1 MIQSLVQLFHN
12 GPNKALVEA
21 AEQALNSYLPSS
33 PEALELSLLIGDS
46 LRCQN
51 NLERALS
58 YYNRAAI
65 QKHMGAEMRAEAL
78 NRYIFLSQKV
88 LDAYRKDLV
97 LLERMPSMVDD
108 SQYKPFPQFDG
119 VSLKDRFFLLES
131 VKLDI
136 LVNNVH
142 YTESSL
148 LPFLSKMKGIL
159 ARDGNVKHYLAEGKR
174 ICVLGDV
181 HGSPADVATFY
192 DLCML
197 KDVQLQCFQE
207 IENDAGRTFTMELS
221 SVYVF
226 LGDYVDRGHQGLAC
240 LLFIYIIKYLYPRN
254 VLLLRGN
261 HECDI
266 MNNIYGFTEEVYKH
280 YGSHSPVYQAIQD
293 TFAAMPYFFRLI
305 YLPQSLC
312 RALEG
317 FCNRV
322 SPSATSSTR
331 WTNSE
336 SMRLASMVSSVYSWA
351 RSDGATNDTTPVSSA
366 DAEEAKM
373 LQHRLED
380 TSLTIFCC
388 HGGPPCVYTEYG
400 KQLDLYLGVDSYDN
414 ILQRIVPIVDPLA
427 GELTWNDPA
436 PHVFSSSSTL
446 YEPSQRRLGYKYSY
460 NLFKTWCKRTG
471 VDVVFR
477 GHEVALEGVHQDFQY
492 IFDPK
497 QLGGPNQELEYWFSI
512 STLRETP
519 RQFTVFS
526 ASFYEHLINHGAAAI
541 LRFEAPANGADPAFV
556 VRCLTLS

>member
-336 SMRLASMVSSVYSWA
+336 SMRLASMVSSIYSWA

-436 PHVFSSSSTL
+436 PHVFSSSNTL

-460 NLFKTWCKRTG
+460 NLFHTWCKRTG

>member
-1 MIQSLVQLFHN
+1 MIQSLVQLFYD
-12 GPNKALVEA
+12 GPSSALVEA

-58 YYNRAAI
+58 YYNRTAL
-65 QKHMGAEMRAEAL
+65 QRHVGAEMRVEAL

-88 LDAYRKDLV
+88 LDAYRKDFV
-97 LLERMPSMVDD
+97 LLEQMPPVVDG
-108 SQYKPFPQFDG
+108 SQYKSFPQFDG
-119 VSLKDRFFLLES
+119 ISLKDRFFLLES
-131 VKLDI
+131 FKVDVLA
-136 LVNNVH
+136 NNVY

-148 LPFLSKMKGIL
+148 VPFLSKMKGVL
-159 ARDGNVKHYLAEGKR
+159 ARDGNIKHYLAEGKR

-181 HGSPADVATFY
+181 HGSPMDVSTFY

-207 IENDAGRTFTMELS
+207 VGDDRGSQFTMDLS

-226 LGDYVDRGHQGLAC
+226 LGDYVDRGSRGLAC
-240 LLFIYIIKYLYPRN
+240 VLFIYVLKYLYPRN

-261 HECDI
+261 HECDA
-266 MNNIYGFTEEVYKH
+266 MNRIYGFTKEIYKY
-280 YGSHSPVYQAIQD
+280 YGSHSPTYRAIQD
-293 TFAAMPYFFRLI
+293 TFAAIPYFFRLI

-312 RALEG
+312 RALER

-322 SPSATSSTR
+322 IPSASSSTR

-336 SMRLASMVSSVYSWA
+336 IMCLASMVSSVTSWA
-351 RSDGATNDTTPVSSA
+351 GQAGATN
-366 DAEEAKM
+366 EAKLDDLADSQEAHM
-373 LQHRLED
+373 LKCRLEEE
-380 TSLTIFCC
+380 SLTIFCC

-400 KQLDLYLGVDSYDN
+400 RQLDLYLGIDSYEN
-414 ILQRIVPIVDPLA
+414 ILQRSLTIVDPLA

-436 PHVFSSSSTL
+436 PHRFKSPSTL

-460 NLFKTWCKRTG
+460 DLFRTWCKHTG
-471 VDVVFR
+471 VDLVLR
-477 GHEVALEGVHQDFQY
+477 GHEVALDGVHQDFQY
-492 IFDPK
+492 AFEPK
-497 QLGGPNQELEYWFSI
+497 QLGGPNQELEYWFSV

-519 RQFTVFS
+519 RHFTVFS
-526 ASFYEHLINHGAAAI
+526 SSFYEHLTNHGAAAI
-541 LRFEAPANGADPAFV
+541 IRFEVPIDGVAPALV
-556 VRCLTLS
+556 IRCFTLS

>member
-254 VLLLRGN
+254 ILLLRGN

-351 RSDGATNDTTPVSSA
+351 KSDGATNDTTPVSLA
-366 DAEEAKM
+366 DAEEANM

>member
-159 ARDGNVKHYLAEGKR
+159 ARDGNVKHYLAEEKR

-207 IENDAGRTFTMELS
+207 IGNDAGRTFTMELS

-336 SMRLASMVSSVYSWA
+336 NMRLASMVSTVYSWA
-351 RSDGATNDTTPVSSA
+351 RPDGATNDTTPVNSA
-366 DAEEAKM
+366 DAEEANM
-373 LQHRLED
+373 LRHRLED

>member
-58 YYNRAAI
+58 YYNCAAI

-207 IENDAGRTFTMELS
+207 IENDAGRTFIMELS

-280 YGSHSPVYQAIQD
+280 YGSHSLVYQAIQD
-293 TFAAMPYFFRLI
+293 TFAAMPYFFRLV

-336 SMRLASMVSSVYSWA
+336 NMRLASMVSTVYSWA
-351 RSDGATNDTTPVSSA
+351 RPDGATNDTTPVNSA
-366 DAEEAKM
+366 DAEEANM
-373 LQHRLED
+373 LRHRLED

-436 PHVFSSSSTL
+436 PHVFSSPSTP

-526 ASFYEHLINHGAAAI
+526 ASFYEHLTNHGAAAI
-541 LRFEAPANGADPAFV
+541 LRFEAPANGADPALV